1 MRNIG
6 KITSFE
12 PQMNVGIITSL
23 SSGHAVTFLGGDVV
37 SRGVPVAQLVGK
49 RVAFDLIQTAK
60 GAMAINITPDSALSL
75 KPGEKL
81 ASLVTLPLLGGTAFY
96 LYEYQQFSAL
106 VSYLGAVNLVAF
118 LLLICQSSRGISQR
132 TSPSEVLL
140 ALMALCG
147 AAPSVFIGSA
157 LVPTKWRS
165 DAGRFALFAM
175 VIIQLLAVR
184 AYEPQLISKRFAD
197 YIYRSQ

>member
-1 MRNIG
+1 MKNLG

-23 SSGHAVTFLGGDVV
+23 SSGHAVTFLGGDVAAG
-37 SRGVPVAQLVGK
+37 GVPVQQLIGK

-60 GAMAINITPDSALSL
+60 GAMAINIVPDSPFTLR
-75 KPGEKL
+75 PGEKL
-81 ASLVTLPLLGGTAFY
+81 ATLVTLPLLAGTSYY
-96 LYEYQQFSAL
+96 LYEYLQFSL
-106 VSYLGAVNLVAF
+106 LISYLGAVNLVAF
-118 LLLICQSSRGISQR
+118 LLLVCQSSRGVSYR
-132 TSPSEVLL
+132 TSPSEFLL
-140 ALMALCG
+140 ALLALGG

-175 VIIQLLAVR
+175 VIVQVLAIR
-184 AYEPQLISKRFAD
+184 AVEPRLMSKQFAS
-197 YIYRSQ
+197 YIYRSE